1 MSKYLN
7 KLKRILVLTPDGI
20 GSTYFQRSLTVYL
33 NYHGYPTKNYHDLC
47 NLTTDLRTLIETLST
62 DKTNIVAR
70 CSPYRSIEFG
80 NYTEHYL
87 KFCSYFFTD
96 IYVISRCSFES
107 ILSYSNTHEGT
118 GILNIYSKEEYNQN
132 KNKKSYSI
140 NKLNFIENLKYF
152 EEFYVWVDKYF
163 PDHKTLSYNNL
174 ITDPDN
180 TFKKEFNIT
189 SDKNLSLLEYN
200 KFNTKRVRNAD
211 LNKYT
216 SEQLLKFIDI
226 TDYIQYLS
234 KKGFL
239 IADHT
244 FPIKKVTLK
253 EKVNDI
259 SNFNELLEV
268 YNEYPS
274 NHFEKVN
281 LQQINN
287 RITIENTIWTT

>member
-33 NYHGYPTKNYHDLC
+33 NYHGYSTKNYHDLC
-47 NLTTDLRTLIETLST
+47 NFTTDLRTLIETLST
-62 DKTNIVAR
+62 DKTSIVAR
-70 CSPYRSIEFG
+70 CSPYRSTEFG
-80 NYTEHYL
+80 NDTENYL
-87 KFCSYFFTD
+87 KFCSYFFTN

-118 GILNIYSKEEYNQN
+118 GVLNIYNKEEYNQN

-140 NKLNFIENLKYF
+140 DKHTFIENLKYF
-152 EEFYVWVDKYF
+152 EEFYIWVDKYF
-163 PDHKTLSYNNL
+163 PKHKVISYTDL

-180 TFKKEFNIT
+180 TFKKEFNIV

-200 KFNTKRVRNAD
+200 NFNTRRVRNED
-211 LNKYT
+211 LSIYS
-216 SEQLLKFIDI
+216 SEDLLKFIEI

-239 IADHT
+239 TSDHT
-244 FPIKKVTLK
+244 FPIKKIKLK
-253 EKVNDI
+253 EKVNEI
-259 SNFNELLEV
+259 NNFNNLLDI
-268 YNEYPS
+268 YNKYPS

-287 RITIENTIWTT
+287 RIKLEDSIWTI

>member
-20 GSTYFQRSLTVYL
+20 GSTYFQKSLTVYL
-33 NYHGYPTKNYHDLC
+33 NYHGYPTNNYHDLC
-47 NLTTDLRTLIETLST
+47 NFTTDLRILIETLST
-62 DKTNIVAR
+62 NKTSIVAR

-80 NYTEHYL
+80 KDTKNYL

-140 NKLNFIENLKYF
+140 DKRNFIENLKYF

-163 PDHKTLSYNNL
+163 PKHKVLSYTDL

-180 TFKKEFNIT
+180 TFKKEFNIV

-200 KFNTKRVRNAD
+200 KFNTKRVRNTN
-211 LNKYT
+211 LTKYS
-216 SEQLLKFIDI
+216 SEQLLKFIEI

-234 KKGFL
+234 RKGFL
-239 IADHT
+239 TSHSP
-244 FPIKKVTLK
+244 FPIKKITLK
-253 EKVNDI
+253 EKINEI
-259 SNFNELLEV
+259 NNFTKLLDV
-268 YNEYPS
+268 YNNYPS
-274 NHFEKVN
+274 NHFEKVS
-281 LQQINN
+281 LEQIND
-287 RITIENTIWTT
+287 RIKLEDSIWTT

>member
-33 NYHGYPTKNYHDLC
+33 NYHGYSTNNYHDLC
-47 NLTTDLRTLIETLST
+47 NFTTDLRTLVETLST
-62 DKTNIVAR
+62 NKTSIVAR
-70 CSPYRSIEFG
+70 CSPYRSTEFG
-80 NYTEHYL
+80 KDTENYL

-140 NKLNFIENLKYF
+140 DKRNFIENLKYF

-163 PDHKTLSYNNL
+163 PKHKVLSYTDL
-174 ITDPDN
+174 ITDLDN
-180 TFKKEFNIT
+180 TFKKEFNIV

-200 KFNTKRVRNAD
+200 KFNTKRVRNED
-211 LNKYT
+211 LSIYST
-216 SEQLLKFIDI
+216 EQLLKFIEI

-239 IADHT
+239 ISHSP
-244 FPIKKVTLK
+244 FPIKKITLK
-253 EKVNDI
+253 EKINEI
-259 SNFNELLEV
+259 SNFTKLLDV
-268 YNEYPS
+268 YNNYPS
-274 NHFEKVN
+274 NHFEKVS
-281 LQQINN
+281 LEQIND
-287 RITIENTIWTT
+287 RIKLEDSIWTT